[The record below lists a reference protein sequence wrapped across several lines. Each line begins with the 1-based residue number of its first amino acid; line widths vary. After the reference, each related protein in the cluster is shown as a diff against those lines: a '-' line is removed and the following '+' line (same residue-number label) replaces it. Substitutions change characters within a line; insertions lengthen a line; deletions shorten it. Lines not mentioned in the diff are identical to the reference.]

1 MSIILVVVEM
11 RKTLRRWPSRG
22 VCRTIRA
29 ADAAT
34 YAPPPAPADSLLVT
48 QPLPIRSTLAAGNLG
63 LYDVGN
69 FFLTT
74 GRCALPLGS
83 VIPQALWYFE
93 DEPIAI
99 ARAGLPIA
107 GFARDASATE
117 DVAAWAAQHA
127 IAMPLEYPSLVWI
140 AAPEMIRGAKL
151 VSHGSRVKA
160 DGKVWNFDVVPKI
173 ALNRSYYD
181 HTSIAFLAQQAL
193 TVRGTLHEGTFV
205 ARTIWPEA
213 FRLDDR
219 APHRDVDAT
228 AQGIRMLVREEAAG
242 GARSPFAAM
251 TLWEREPGTARR
263 WEGKPVL
270 AAMLNGAQG
279 DDDEA
284 HGGHFAMVTGRVGPG
299 GAMGDWL
306 ADNFYTL
313 DAFSEKGI
321 VASVVPLDN
330 YLADLNSGQA
340 WYRPSYLI
348 VAILRS
354 ERTASRVQGALCRV
368 YNHFYRHQLVYD
380 HATMNCASITVDALR
395 ALGWRI
401 SSRGPTARLLA
412 ALGVPYFAL
421 RERSLGKAAK
431 TFNYLTEDRTR
442 LFPAI
447 AFEEIAASMLRLARS
462 DEPDDARTAFE
473 SALAQ
478 DVEALVFLRV
488 PQLPSGRAW
497 GDWPIVSVDEYRARV
512 PDPALARIIP
522 VPPRPFPESLRDP
535 SMLASAPARR
545 GQVAVGAWT
554 AAAVLAISWVSSR
567 LLRRDGDGS
576 E

>member
-1 MSIILVVVEM
+1 MASLGS
-11 RKTLRRWPSRG
+11 PAY
-22 VCRTIRA
+22 RT
-29 ADAAT
+29 
-34 YAPPPAPADSLLVT
+34 LVT
-48 QPLPIRSTLAAGNLG
+48 QSTPIRSSVAAGYLG
-63 LYDVGN
+63 LYELCS
-69 FFLTT
+69 FYTTT
-74 GRCALPLGS
+74 GRDALELDGGA
-83 VIPQALWYFE
+83 VPQALWYFE
-93 DEPIAI
+93 DESIAVPQS
-99 ARAGLPIA
+99 GMQVA
-107 GFARDASATE
+107 GFERHLSATE
-117 DVAAWAAQHA
+117 DVARWASRAA
-127 IAMPLEYPSLVWI
+127 MPMPLEYPSLVWI
-140 AAPEMIRGAKL
+140 AAPQTIRGARL
-151 VSHGSRVKA
+151 A
-160 DGKVWNFDVVPKI
+160 PDGTRIESGRKDWMFGIVPKI
-173 ALNRSYYD
+173 PLNRSYFD
-181 HTSIAFLAQQAL
+181 SSSIAFLAPQAL
-193 TVRGTLHEGTFV
+193 AVRGTSDGETFV

-219 APHRDVDAT
+219 APLRAVDST
-228 AQGIRMLVREEAAG
+228 AESIRMLVREEPAG
-242 GARSPFAAM
+242 GAQSPFAAM
-251 TLWEREPGTARR
+251 SLWERNPGAARE

-348 VAILRS
+348 VAILRN
-354 ERTASRVQGALCRV
+354 ERTANMIQGALCRV

-395 ALGWRI
+395 AVGWRI

-421 RERSLGKAAK
+421 RERSLDKAAT

-462 DEPDDARTAFE
+462 DEPDDERTAFE

-488 PQLPSGRAW
+488 PQLPSSRAW

-535 SMLASAPARR
+535 AMVASAPARR
-545 GQVAVGAWT
+545 GQIAVGAWT
-554 AAAVLAISWVSSR
+554 AAAVLALSWVSSR

-576 E
+576 K

>member
-1 MSIILVVVEM
+1 MSAPSNVDDTCCRGNAEKLTALANARRLPHNSRCRRGNILPTE
-11 RKTLRRWPSRG
+11 
-22 VCRTIRA
+22 
-29 ADAAT
+29 
-34 YAPPPAPADSLLVT
+34 PADRLLVT

-74 GRCALPLGS
+74 GRDALRLGS

-107 GFARDASATE
+107 GFARDASATQ
-117 DVAAWAAQHA
+117 DVAAWAARRA
-127 IAMPLEYPSLVWI
+127 IGMPLEYPSLVWI

-151 VSHGSRVKA
+151 IANGTRIEA
-160 DGKVWNFDVVPKI
+160 DGNTWAFDVGPKI

-181 HTSIAFLAQQAL
+181 NTSIGFLVGQPL
-193 TVRGTLHEGTFV
+193 TVRGTLQEETFV

-219 APHRDVDAT
+219 APHRHVGAT
-228 AQGIRMLVREEAAG
+228 AQDIRMLVREEPAA
-242 GARSPFAAM
+242 GARSAFAAM
-251 TLWEREPGTARR
+251 TLWEREPGKARQ

-284 HGGHFAMVTGRVGPG
+284 HGGHFAMVTGRVGPD
-299 GAMGDWL
+299 GAIGDWL
-306 ADNFYTL
+306 ANNFYTL

-321 VASVVPLDN
+321 VAALVPLDN

-348 VAILRS
+348 VAVLKD
-354 ERTASRVQGALCRV
+354 ERAASRIQGALCRV
-368 YNHFYRHQLVYD
+368 YNQFYRHQLAYD
-380 HATMNCASITVDALR
+380 HATMNCASISIDVLR
-395 ALGWRI
+395 AIGWNVY
-401 SSRGPTARLLA
+401 SRGPTSWLLA
-412 ALGVPYFAL
+412 ALGLPYFAL
-421 RERSLGKAAK
+421 RDRSLPKAAK

-447 AFEEIAASMLRLARS
+447 AFEEIGADLLRLARQ
-462 DEPDDARTAFE
+462 EPGRRASAFE
-473 SALAQ
+473 ALLVE
-478 DVEALVFLRV
+478 DIEALVFLRV
-488 PQLPSGRAW
+488 PQLPSSRAW
-497 GDWPIVSVDEYRARV
+497 GDSPIVSVGEYTARV
-512 PDPALARIIP
+512 PSDPAKAKIIP
-522 VPPRPFPESLRDP
+522 VPARPFPAALRDP
-535 SMLASAPARR
+535 DLRPTTPRR
-545 GQVAVGAWT
+545 GTRALTLWGVVTVIAVPWI
-554 AAAVLAISWVSSR
+554 VWHW
-567 LLRRDGDGS
+567 LRQ
-576 E
+576 

>member
-1 MSIILVVVEM
+1 M
-11 RKTLRRWPSRG
+11 RV

-34 YAPPPAPADSLLVT
+34 CAIPTAPADRLLVT
-48 QPLPIRSTLAAGNLG
+48 QPLPIRSVLAAGNLG

-74 GRCALPLGS
+74 GRGALPLGS
-83 VIPQALWYFE
+83 VIPQALCYFE
-93 DEPIAI
+93 DESIAI

-117 DVAAWAAQHA
+117 DVAAWAAQRS
-127 IAMPLEYPSLVWI
+127 IGMPLEYPSLVWI
-140 AAPEMIRGAKL
+140 AAPEMIRGAEL
-151 VSHGSRVKA
+151 VANGTRIEA
-160 DGKVWNFDVVPKI
+160 NGNTWAFDVVPKI

-181 HTSIAFLAQQAL
+181 RTSIAFLGMQPL
-193 TVRGTLHEGTFV
+193 TVRGTLQEQTFV

-213 FRLDDR
+213 FKLDDC
-219 APHRDVDAT
+219 APHRHVDAT
-228 AQGIRMLVREEAAG
+228 AQGIRMLVREEPAG
-242 GARSPFAAM
+242 GARSTFAAM

-284 HGGHFAMVTGRVGPG
+284 HGGHFAMVTGRVGPE

-321 VASVVPLDN
+321 VAAVVPLDN

-348 VAILRS
+348 VAVLKD
-354 ERTASRVQGALCRV
+354 ERPASRIQGALCRV
-368 YNHFYRHQLVYD
+368 YNQFYRHQLPYD
-380 HATMNCASITVDALR
+380 HATMNCASISVDVLR
-395 ALGWRI
+395 AIGWDVR
-401 SSRGPTARLLA
+401 SRGPTSRLLA
-412 ALGVPYFAL
+412 ALGLPYFAL
-421 RERSLGKAAK
+421 RDRSLAKAAK

-447 AFEEIAASMLRLARS
+447 AFEEIGADLLRLARR
-462 DEPDDARTAFE
+462 EPARPASAFE
-473 SALAQ
+473 ALLAE
-478 DVEALVFLRV
+478 DIEALVFLRV
-488 PQLPSGRAW
+488 PQLPSSRAW
-497 GDWPIVSVDEYRARV
+497 GDSPIVSVDEYMARV
-512 PDPALARIIP
+512 PSDPAQAKIIP
-522 VPPRPFPESLRDP
+522 VPARPFPAALRDP
-535 SMLASAPARR
+535 DLHPTMPRR
-545 GQVAVGAWT
+545 GQRAVTVWAAMLIAVPWIAW
-554 AAAVLAISWVSSR
+554 R
-567 LLRRDGDGS
+567 LLRQKGS
-576 E
+576 KTK